1 MKAAIGDTL
10 IHKIKLLLQKFL
22 VQKTLEVLNQ
32 NAANRDFPLSPYVYQ
47 IEQIY
52 WLNLL
57 SRYLKSIVI
66 PISIHLY
73 THFRSLSLS
82 RTYTYT
88 LTHSLSHTHL
98 FVWLLFWQ
106 ARMSC
111 SNVTSTDQEC
121 VKRIQRERE
130 REGRE
135 SVCACLSERCEK
147 VFFLFLTLRQLLY
160 TLDTFSAVLF
170 VELSK

>member
-88 LTHSLSHTHL
+88 LTHSLTLSYTQTYSFGFYFDKQGWVVQTLHQQIKS
-98 FVWLLFWQ
+98 VWK
-106 ARMSC
+106 
-111 SNVTSTDQEC
+111 EY
-121 VKRIQRERE
+121 RERE
-130 REGRE
+130 RERE
-135 SVCACLSERCEK
+135 REKRERVCVRVWVRDVKRCFSSSSLSGSFCI
-147 VFFLFLTLRQLLY
+147 L
-160 TLDTFSAVLF
+160 
-170 VELSK
+170 